1 MLKQIII
8 IRTDLKMPK
17 GKLAVQCS
25 HAAVESALNS
35 DKNKVKEWLNEGA
48 KKIVLKAEDE
58 KELLKYNKLAKD
70 SGLKTALIKDSGK
83 TFFKKPTITC
93 LGIGPDDENK
103 IDRVSGSLKM
113 V

>member
-1 MLKQIII
+1 MLKQVIIV
-8 IRTDLKMPK
+8 RTDLKMPK

-35 DKNKVKEWLNEGA
+35 DKNKVKEWLNKGA
-48 KKIVLKAEDE
+48 KKIVLKVEDE
-58 KELLKYNKLAKD
+58 KELIKCNKLARD

-83 TFFKKPTITC
+83 TFFNKPTITC

-113 V
+113 I